1 MTGRER
7 TPMTTNEALAK
18 VTAEVDAIFAKSL
31 EDLEGSLTDRGFN
44 DDEIVTV
51 LEIAERTR
59 VQERARVLA
68 ELRAWLQRDGET
80 LQ

>member
-1 MTGRER
+1 MIDEILAQ
-7 TPMTTNEALAK
+7 NISDLEALLIRKGA
-18 VTAEVDAIFAKSL
+18 TDEELAAE
-31 EDLEGSLTDRGFN
+31 
-44 DDEIVTV
+44 
-51 LEIAERTR
+51 LEIAEHTR

>member
-1 MTGRER
+1 MKPDPTIDEAAA
-7 TPMTTNEALAK
+7 MIDEILAQNISDLEALLIQKGA
-18 VTAEVDAIFAKSL
+18 T
-31 EDLEGSLTDRGFN
+31 
-44 DDEIVTV
+44 DDELAAE

-68 ELRAWLQRDGET
+68 ELRAWLARDGET

>member
-1 MTGRER
+1 
-7 TPMTTNEALAK
+7 MTTNEALAK

>member
-1 MTGRER
+1 MKPDPTIDEAAA
-7 TPMTTNEALAK
+7 MIDEILAQNISDLEALLIQKGA
-18 VTAEVDAIFAKSL
+18 T
-31 EDLEGSLTDRGFN
+31 
-44 DDEIVTV
+44 DDELAAE

-59 VQERARVLA
+59 VQERARLLA

>member
-1 MTGRER
+1 MKPDPTIDEAAA
-7 TPMTTNEALAK
+7 MIDEILAQNISDLEALLIRKGA
-18 VTAEVDAIFAKSL
+18 TDEELAAE
-31 EDLEGSLTDRGFN
+31 
-44 DDEIVTV
+44 
-51 LEIAERTR
+51 LEIAEHTR

>member
-1 MTGRER
+1 
-7 TPMTTNEALAK
+7 MTTDETLAK
-18 VTAEVDAIFAKSL
+18 VTAEVDAIFAQSL

-59 VQERARVLA
+59 IQERARVLA
-68 ELRAWLQRDGET
+68 ELRAWLLRDGET